1 MGKLELGWQE
11 WVSLPDLGLPA
22 VKAKI
27 DTGARTSAL
36 HAVNPVEIAGAGAA
50 RLRFTVQPV
59 PRRPEVAITC
69 EAPLVGVRDVISS
82 NGERERRYVV
92 RTRLAIADEAW
103 PVEITLTDRA
113 QMRTRMLIGRQ
124 AIAGRGIIDPERSF
138 LQPRLSWRS
147 YRERE

>member
-36 HAVNPVEIAGAGAA
+36 HAIDPEQIAAAGTSH
-50 RLRFTVQPV
+50 LRFTVQPV
-59 PRRPEVAITC
+59 PRRPAVAIRC

-82 NGERERRYVV
+82 NGERERRYVI
-92 RTRLAIADEAW
+92 RTRIAIAGETW
-103 PVEITLTDRA
+103 PVEVTLTDRA

-124 AIAGRGIIDPERSF
+124 AIAGRAIIDPSRSF

-147 YRERE
+147 YRDRD

>member
-1 MGKLELGWQE
+1 
-11 WVSLPDLGLPA
+11 
-22 VKAKI
+22 
-27 DTGARTSAL
+27 
-36 HAVNPVEIAGAGAA
+36 
-50 RLRFTVQPV
+50 VQPV
-59 PRRPEVAITC
+59 PRRPGVAITC

-92 RTRLAIADEAW
+92 RTRLAIADESW

-124 AIAGRGIIDPERSF
+124 AIAGRGLIDPARSF

-147 YRERE
+147 YRERD